1 MRLTGAVASA
11 RTVNAEAAR
20 NLISSSYSSFVKT
33 TFVGAADARGRT
45 KDGLAVGGR
54 GVLEAIASR
63 VLVTIEAE
71 LGGEMSVLSGKGVR
85 GERLQKGPSSQS
97 LLLAVDLECC
107 EDL

>member
-1 MRLTGAVASA
+1 VASA

-71 LGGEMSVLSGKGVR
+71 LGGEMSVLSGKGVCAGSR
-85 GERLQKGPSSQS
+85 
-97 LLLAVDLECC
+97 
-107 EDL
+107 